1 MDKIKI
7 AHGSGGEYTH
17 KLINEI
23 FVKHFDNPFLQRK
36 EDSAVLPEEE
46 EKIVFTTD
54 SHVVK
59 PLFYPGGNIGKLSV
73 TGTINDLAVMGA
85 RPEWLSC
92 GMIIEEG
99 LELETLDKIVRSMAK
114 TAASQKVEIVT
125 GDTKVVNKGAGDKIF
140 INTTGIG
147 FLPGHISTGVEK
159 IEPGDK
165 ILINGNIGEHA
176 AAIMM
181 TREKFNINFPVRSDC
196 ACLYPMIRDLT
207 GKVEGIKIMRDPTR
221 GGLATTLNEFTSS
234 SQKFGIRILE
244 DRIPV
249 REEIKGMCALLGL
262 DPLYLANE
270 GRLVLIVAPDAA
282 EETLEIMGKHT
293 TDEYP
298 EIIGE
303 VTENNRGRVVLQT
316 AIGSE
321 RLLDMQSG
329 QMLPRIC

>member
-7 AHGSGGEYTH
+7 AHGSGGQYTH
-17 KLINEI
+17 KLINEL
-23 FVKHFDNPFLQRK
+23 FVKYFDNPFLQRK
-36 EDSAVLPEEE
+36 EDSAILPEKEGQ
-46 EKIVFTTD
+46 IVFTTD

-85 RPEWLSC
+85 RPKWLSC

-99 LELETLDKIVRSMAK
+99 LEIETLEKIVHSMAE
-114 TAASQKVEIVT
+114 TAASQKVGIVT

-147 FLPGHISTGVEK
+147 FLPEHISTGVEK

-196 ACLYPMIRDLT
+196 TSLYPVIKDLT
-207 GKVEGIKIMRDPTR
+207 EKITGIKIMRDPTR
-221 GGLATTLNEFTSS
+221 GGLATTLNEFTSG
-234 SQKFGIRILE
+234 QNFGIRILE

-249 REEIKGMCALLGL
+249 REEIKGMCELLGF

-270 GRLVLIVAPDAA
+270 GKLVLIVAPDAA
-282 EETLEIMGKHT
+282 EKTLEVMGKHT
-293 TDEYP
+293 PGTYP